1 MGLEIKPN
9 QLPNNGVQPN
19 FVIDT
24 LQKYLAS
31 QKKTMPQVTLEAK
44 PDTVSVNTDLYKYI
58 NSNSV
63 AEMVKV
69 NSEITRILNELKIP
83 LKINMNVLH
92 DLVKNHLPKTKNTA
106 VGIANKLPSEFR
118 SEVDFQALQKASV
131 LHDYGKVLIPEKI
144 LNKQGKLT
152 PEEREIMQ
160 RHSELGYEMLK
171 STDLDEETLHLIKN
185 HHQNAC
191 KTGYPAVTDNFIA
204 DINLQILSAADVYS
218 ALREKRSYK
227 TEMSKNQAL
236 AILHNDMKQGKMH
249 PQVFKA
255 LVDYANDEEK
265 LAKIKSKWQI
275 FNLKFVNGLSA

>member
-9 QLPNNGVQPN
+9 QLPNVGVQSN
-19 FVIDT
+19 FFINT

-31 QKKTMPQVTLEAK
+31 QKYVTPELK
-44 PDTVSVNTDLYKYI
+44 PDSVSVNTDLYKYI
-58 NSNSV
+58 NSNAVS
-63 AEMVKV
+63 EMVKV

-92 DLVKNHLPKTKNTA
+92 DLVKNHLPKTKKTA
-106 VGIANKLPSEFR
+106 LGIANMLPSEFK

-144 LNKQGKLT
+144 VNKQGKLT
-152 PEEREIMQ
+152 EKEREIMEK
-160 RHSELGYEMLK
+160 HSVLGYEMLK
-171 STDLDEETLHLIKN
+171 NTDLDAETLHLIKN
-185 HHQNAC
+185 HHQNAH
-191 KTGYPAVTDNFIA
+191 KTGYPQVSDNFVA

-227 TEMSKNQAL
+227 NEMSKNQAL
-236 AILHNDMKQGKMH
+236 AILHKDMKDGKIH

-255 LVDYANDEEK
+255 LVDFANEEET
-265 LAKIKSKWQI
+265 LTNIKPKRQFFALQPANS
-275 FNLKFVNGLSA
+275 LSA

>member
-9 QLPNNGVQPN
+9 QLPGVSVQPN
-19 FVIDT
+19 FFVNT

-31 QKKTMPQVTLEAK
+31 QKYVTPQLE

-58 NSNSV
+58 NSNAVS
-63 AEMVKV
+63 EMVQV

-92 DLVKNHLPKTKNTA
+92 DLVKNHLPKTKNA
-106 VGIANKLPSEFR
+106 AIGIANKLPKEFK

-144 LNKQGKLT
+144 LNKEGKLT
-152 PEEREIMQ
+152 PQEREIMQ
-160 RHSELGYEMLK
+160 KHSVLGYEMLK
-171 STDLDEETLHLIKN
+171 NTDLDQETLHLIRN
-185 HHQNAC
+185 HHQNAQ
-191 KTGYPAVTDNFIA
+191 KSGYPAADDNFVA

-227 TEMSKNQAL
+227 IEMTKNQAL
-236 AILHNDMKQGKMH
+236 AIMHNDVKQGKMH
-249 PQVFKA
+249 PYVFKA
-255 LVDYANDEEK
+255 LVDYANEEENLVKVQPKRK
-265 LAKIKSKWQI
+265 L
-275 FNLKFVNGLSA
+275 FNLKFVNSLSA